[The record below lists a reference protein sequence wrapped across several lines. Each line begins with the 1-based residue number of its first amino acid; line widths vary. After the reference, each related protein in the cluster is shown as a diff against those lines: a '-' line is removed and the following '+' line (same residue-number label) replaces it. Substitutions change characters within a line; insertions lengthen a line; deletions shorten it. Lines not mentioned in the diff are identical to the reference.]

1 MTPTSTLTS
10 AVDKNLI
17 TSSAL
22 HAGACAV
29 AALFSG
35 AGLSSALALLLSD
48 LGPGNQP
55 GPSNATSGF
64 ELLWQFVLLF
74 TALPFSGQLRLG
86 VESVGGMSLTG
97 DSGLTL
103 GLWPLASLAF
113 VLAVSLATA
122 YGLERRGV
130 DRGRR
135 GRLAATAISSATF
148 AVLLLCVAAP
158 GLRLDTAGAAAAV
171 TALSPALAPV
181 AFTSV
186 FVSGW
191 LGRSLAARGRPG
203 RVPQTP
209 LLGSRAREL
218 CLLGTELGIYT
229 GMLAVAGTLL
239 GIIAMILGVA
249 QSESPLTSVPVL
261 LAAAPHLALTTLV
274 LGHLGAIA
282 VSIPS
287 GPSTVASVFSPELP
301 YAWLALLPV
310 VAATVASAVLIG
322 VGRPETRFPQWSSL
336 WRLPAAALLVWTILT
351 SMLLPV
357 VFTGSASALGFSL
370 GDLTISVRP
379 AFWAPALFAIW
390 ALAVELLAWA
400 LPSRLAIIAPRLC
413 SRAVGLRAL
422 LDRGRATAATGSETR
437 PRVFA
442 QSSASTPPAP
452 TARQLGAPAR
462 RRVRRAGAALAVT
475 GVIFAAAAI
484 AVTAVNDQ
492 RGAIAEARRYV
503 QAIADGNASLAGE
516 LVDPNIESAQR
527 QYVSDEMLAAAT
539 ERIIILDIIELE
551 AATTPAAETWLT
563 PSTPA
568 AVGSARETKSMQV
581 TYRLGGTTE
590 TAVLVAERVDNEFLV
605 LEHWRILTPLIFAS
619 AVGTSHAMDLDIGSV
634 TVTPDP
640 VDSRTWEGSQPVSWV
655 QFDAYPAIY
664 PVTGA
669 TSEYYSTSNQPVRVG
684 TVDDDHVADRNVVY
698 TPTEALQAAV
708 ESAVTAK
715 IDECA
720 SSTDAAPVGCP
731 FSTYVYG
738 ANRSVDWSIATYPTV
753 TVSDTSDSFE
763 VGGGIATYAT
773 TGESGRTT
781 KGSDTIW
788 EQGTF
793 TVDGEKVTVEFR

>member
-1 MTPTSTLTS
+1 MTPTSALTS

-22 HAGACAV
+22 HAGACVV

-35 AGLSSALALLLSD
+35 AALSSASALLVSD
-48 LGPGNQP
+48 LAPDSQP
-55 GPSNATSGF
+55 GPSNAASGF
-64 ELLWQFVLLF
+64 ELLWQFVLLL
-74 TALPFSGQLRLG
+74 TSLPFSGQLR
-86 VESVGGMSLTG
+86 VAVDSVGGFSMTG
-97 DSGLTL
+97 ESGLVL

-122 YGLERRGV
+122 YGLERRGT

-135 GRLAATAISSATF
+135 GRLAAAAVSSGTF

-158 GLRLDTAGAAAAV
+158 GLRLDTAGAAATV

-186 FVSGW
+186 FVTGW

-203 RVPQTP
+203 EAPQTP
-209 LLGSRAREL
+209 PLGSRSREL
-218 CLLGTELGIYT
+218 RLLRTELGIYT
-229 GMLAVAGTLL
+229 GALAVAGSLL
-239 GIIAMILGVA
+239 GIVAMILGVA
-249 QSESPLTSVPVL
+249 QSESPWTAVPVL
-261 LAAAPHLALTTLV
+261 LAAAPHVALTALI
-274 LGHLGAIA
+274 LGHLGAVA
-282 VSIPS
+282 VSIPFT
-287 GPSTVASVFSPELP
+287 PSTVASVFSPELP

-310 VAATVASAVLIG
+310 VAATVASAMLIG
-322 VGRPETRFPQWSSL
+322 VRRPETRFPHWSSL
-336 WRLPAAALLVWTILT
+336 WRLPAAALLTWTILT

-357 VFTGSASALGFSL
+357 VLSGSASALGFSL

-379 AFWAPALFAIW
+379 AFWTPALFAIW

-400 LPSRLAIIAPRLC
+400 LPRRLRIIAPQLH
-413 SRAVGLRAL
+413 SRAVSLRAR
-422 LDRGRATAATGSETR
+422 LDRGRAPDATGSETR
-437 PRVFA
+437 PALIA
-442 QSSASTPPAP
+442 QPSASAPPAG
-452 TARQLGAPAR
+452 TARQFGAPAR
-462 RRVRRAGAALAVT
+462 RRLRRAGAALAVAM
-475 GVIFAAAAI
+475 VIIAATAI
-484 AVTAVNDQ
+484 AVTTVNHQ

-503 QAIADGNASLAGE
+503 QAIADGDASLAGE

-527 QYVSDEMLAAAT
+527 AYLSDEMLAAAT
-539 ERIIILDIIELE
+539 ERITVLDIIELE
-551 AATTPAAETWLT
+551 AATTPATEAWLA

-568 AVGSARETKSMQV
+568 AVGSARETKNLQV

-590 TAVLVAERVDNEFLV
+590 IAVLVAERVENEFLV
-605 LEHWRILTPLIFAS
+605 LEHWQIRTPLVFAS
-619 AVGTSHAMDLDIGSV
+619 AVGTSHAMDLTIGSA

-640 VDSRTWEGSQPVSWV
+640 VSSRTWEGSQPVSWV

-664 PVTGA
+664 PVTGT
-669 TSEYYSTSNQPVRVG
+669 TSEFYSTSNQPVRVG
-684 TVDDDHVADRNVVY
+684 TIADDHVADRNVVY
-698 TPTEALQAAV
+698 TPTEALQTAV
-708 ESAVTAK
+708 ESAVTAR

-738 ANRSVDWSIATYPTV
+738 ANRSVNWSIATYPTV
-753 TVSDTSDSFE
+753 TISGASDSFE
-763 VGGGIATYAT
+763 IEGGLAVYTS

-788 EQGTF
+788 ERGSF
-793 TVDGEKVTVEFR
+793 AIDGEKVTVEFR

>member
-17 TSSAL
+17 TTSAL

-48 LGPGNQP
+48 LAPGSQP
-55 GPSNATSGF
+55 SPSNAASGF
-64 ELLWQFVLLF
+64 ELLWQVVLLL

-86 VESVGGMSLTG
+86 VESVGGFSLTG

-122 YGLERRGV
+122 YGLERRGA

-135 GRLAATAISSATF
+135 GRLGAAAVSSGTF

-158 GLRLDTAGAAAAV
+158 GLRLDTPGAAATV

-181 AFTSV
+181 AFTSI
-186 FVSGW
+186 FLSGW

-203 RVPQTP
+203 RAPQTP
-209 LLGSRAREL
+209 LPGSRSREL
-218 CLLGTELGIYT
+218 RLLVAELGIYT
-229 GMLAVAGTLL
+229 ATLAVAGSLL

-261 LAAAPHLALTTLV
+261 LAAAPHLALTTLI

-282 VSIPS
+282 VSFPF

-357 VFTGSASALGFSL
+357 VLTGSASALGFSL

-379 AFWAPALFAIW
+379 SFWTPALFAIW

-400 LPSRLAIIAPRLC
+400 LPPRLRIIAPRLH
-413 SRAVGLRAL
+413 SRAVSLLAR
-422 LDRGRATAATGSETR
+422 LDRGRAPAADGSETR
-437 PRVFA
+437 PPLIA
-442 QSSASTPPAP
+442 QPAASTPPAW

-462 RRVRRAGAALAVT
+462 RRLRRAGAALA
-475 GVIFAAAAI
+475 IAAI
-484 AVTAVNDQ
+484 IIAATATAVTALNGH

-539 ERIIILDIIELE
+539 ERITVLDIVELE
-551 AATTPAAETWLT
+551 AATTPAADGWLT

-568 AVGSARETKSMQV
+568 AVGSGRETKNVQV

-605 LEHWRILTPLIFAS
+605 LEHWRILTPLVFAS
-619 AVGTSHAMDLDIGSV
+619 AVGTSHAMDLTIGAV

-664 PVTGA
+664 PVTG
-669 TSEYYSTSNQPVRVG
+669 TISEFYSTSNQPVRVG
-684 TVDDDHVADRNVVY
+684 TIADDHVATRNVVY
-698 TPTEALQAAV
+698 TPTEALQSAV
-708 ESAVTAK
+708 QSAVTAK

-720 SSTDAAPVGCP
+720 SSTAAAPVGCP
-731 FSTYVYG
+731 FSTYASG
-738 ANRSVDWSIATYPTV
+738 ANRSVNWSIATYPTV

-763 VGGGIATYAT
+763 IEGGLATYISA
-773 TGESGRTT
+773 GESGRTT

-793 TVDGEKVTVEFR
+793 TIDGEKVTVEFR

>member
-17 TSSAL
+17 TTSAL

-48 LGPGNQP
+48 LAPGNQP
-55 GPSNATSGF
+55 SASNAASGF
-64 ELLWQFVLLF
+64 ELLWQFVLLL

-86 VESVGGMSLTG
+86 VESVGGFSLTG
-97 DSGLTL
+97 GSGLTL

-122 YGLERRGV
+122 YGLERRGA

-135 GRLAATAISSATF
+135 GRLGAAAVSSGTF

-158 GLRLDTAGAAAAV
+158 GLRLDTPGAAATV

-181 AFTSV
+181 AFTSI
-186 FVSGW
+186 FLSGW

-203 RVPQTP
+203 RAPQTP
-209 LLGSRAREL
+209 LPGSRSREL
-218 CLLGTELGIYT
+218 RLLGAELGIYT
-229 GMLAVAGTLL
+229 ATLAVAGSLL

-261 LAAAPHLALTTLV
+261 LAAAPHLALTTLI

-282 VSIPS
+282 VSIPF

-357 VFTGSASALGFSL
+357 VLTGSASALGFSL

-379 AFWAPALFAIW
+379 SFWTPALFAIW

-400 LPSRLAIIAPRLC
+400 LPPRLRIIAPRLH
-413 SRAVGLRAL
+413 SRTVSLLAR
-422 LDRGRATAATGSETR
+422 LDRERAPAADGSETR
-437 PRVFA
+437 PPLIA
-442 QSSASTPPAP
+442 QPTASTPPAW

-462 RRVRRAGAALAVT
+462 RRLRRAGAALA
-475 GVIFAAAAI
+475 IAAI
-484 AVTAVNDQ
+484 IIAATATAVTAVNGH

-539 ERIIILDIIELE
+539 ERITVLDIVELE
-551 AATTPAAETWLT
+551 TATTPAADGWLT

-568 AVGSARETKSMQV
+568 AVGSGRETKNVQV

-605 LEHWRILTPLIFAS
+605 LEHWRILTPLVFAS
-619 AVGTSHAMDLDIGSV
+619 AVGTSHAMDLTIGAV
-634 TVTPDP
+634 TVTPGP

-664 PVTGA
+664 PVTG
-669 TSEYYSTSNQPVRVG
+669 TISEFYSTSNQPVRVG
-684 TVDDDHVADRNVVY
+684 TIADDHVATRNVVY
-698 TPTEALQAAV
+698 TPTEALQSAV

-720 SSTDAAPVGCP
+720 SSTAAAPVGCP
-731 FSTYVYG
+731 FSTYASG
-738 ANRSVDWSIATYPTV
+738 ANRSVNWSIATYPTV

-763 VGGGIATYAT
+763 IEGGLATYISA
-773 TGESGRTT
+773 GESGRTT

-793 TVDGEKVTVEFR
+793 TIDGEKVTVEFR